1 MRAWNKPD
9 EIRER
14 YLGEIAPLIAA
25 ARQVESLSPVQKK
38 KVRRRIARTL
48 FGTRS
53 VSLHARWVPLLTAL
67 AFLAIGGAAF
77 ATAQRL
83 GLLPRLGHQAA
94 SAPAGESTQEA
105 PRRKA
110 ARGRAGSLP
119 ALDQVAQVAVASSV
133 AGLPSEQAAVV
144 LPEVPDPLLYPLSP
158 ISPASTWVWAPLPE
172 SRNSSP
178 AVAAASLPKA
188 PDAPAISPKAA
199 RRPAGQLAMAAP
211 WPAPGRN
218 VAAVEAPA
226 LAPAAAY
233 PAPRG
238 EAPLPERVAPGLA
251 LAAAPA
257 SAAPAPTPAPVAAPA
272 AAVAPVPAVVPA
284 PPVAQPAPKP
294 LLGDQALF
302 GQALRKLRSDN
313 DPAAALTALREH
325 GKAYPKSALAG
336 ERTAL
341 EVEALLALHQDR
353 DALAVLDSMV
363 LDELPRSGERFV
375 VRGELRAAARRW
387 QEASTDFDRAL
398 ARVSGSPAWHERALW
413 GRGVAR
419 LRLGERE
426 SGMADIERY
435 RDAYPRGR
443 FAAEAAKFFPKK

>member
-14 YLGEIAPLIAA
+14 YLGEIAPLIEA

-48 FGTRS
+48 FGTRY
-53 VSLHARWVPLLTAL
+53 VSLRARWVPLLAAL
-67 AFLAIGGAAF
+67 ALLVLGGAAF

-83 GLLPRLGHQAA
+83 GLLPRLGHQEA
-94 SAPAGESTQEA
+94 SAPAGESTQEVR
-105 PRRKA
+105 RRKG
-110 ARGRAGSLP
+110 ARGRAGSPP
-119 ALDQVAQVAVASSV
+119 AIDHVAQVAQVAVASGE
-133 AGLPSEQAAVV
+133 AGLPVEQPSVV
-144 LPEVPDPLLYPLSP
+144 LPEVPDPLLSPISP
-158 ISPASTWVWAPLPE
+158 ISPASTSVWAPWPE
-172 SRNSSP
+172 SRNSSS
-178 AVAAASLPKA
+178 AVPAASLAKA
-188 PDAPAISPKAA
+188 PDAPAISPQTA
-199 RRPAGQLAMAAP
+199 RRPAGQLVMAAP
-211 WPAPGRN
+211 WPAPGGN
-218 VAAVEAPA
+218 
-226 LAPAAAY
+226 LAPAVAY

-238 EAPLPERVAPGLA
+238 QLPPPESIAPGPA

-257 SAAPAPTPAPVAAPA
+257 PAVPVPTPAPVAVPA
-272 AAVAPVPAVVPA
+272 AAVAPVPAAVSA

-294 LLGDQALF
+294 LLGDQAMF
-302 GQALRKLRSDN
+302 GQALRKLRSEN
-313 DPAAALTALREH
+313 NPAVALTTLREH
-325 GKAYPKSALAG
+325 GKAYPKSALGG

-353 DALAVLDSMV
+353 DALALLDGMA

-387 QEASTDFDRAL
+387 LEAGADFDRAL

-426 SGMADIERY
+426 SGMADLERY
-435 RDAYPRGR
+435 RDTYPKGR